1 MKTAYI
7 AKQRQI
13 SFVKSH
19 FSRQLEER
27 LGLIEVQAPILSRV
41 GDGTQDNL
49 SGCEKA
55 VQVKVKA
62 LPDAQFEVVHSL
74 AKWKRMQL
82 GRLGFTPGY
91 GLYTDMNA
99 IRPDEALD
107 ATHLPVF
114 YQIEC
119 LAVDEGLTM
128 ADMRGAI
135 QAFVDAL
142 FGTGLTLPNT
152 DTSFELLARDFL
164 VGGTSTSPASCISK
178 IPSSWVGPKRFL
190 TVRSS
195 LKAWLRS
202 PSR

>member
-27 LGLIEVQAPILSRV
+27 LGLIEVRAPILSRV

-74 AKWKRMQL
+74 AKWKRQTL
-82 GRLGFTPGY
+82 GQHDFSAGE
-91 GLYTDMNA
+91 GLYTHMKA
-99 IRPDEALD
+99 LRPDEDRLSPLHSVYVDQWDWERVMGDGERQFSTLKSTVEAIWAGIK
-107 ATHLPVF
+107 AT
-114 YQIEC
+114 EA
-119 LAVDEGLTM
+119 AVSEE
-128 ADMRGAI
+128 
-135 QAFVDAL
+135 
-142 FGTGLTLPNT
+142 FG
-152 DTSFELLARDFL
+152 SHRSCRIR
-164 VGGTSTSPASCISK
+164 STSYTAVSYCLVIRISM
-178 IPSSWVGPKRFL
+178 PKGVSGR
-190 TVRSS
+190 
-195 LKAWLRS
+195 
-202 PSR
+202 

>member
-74 AKWKRMQL
+74 AKWKRHRTTGVQ
-82 GRLGFTPGY
+82 
-91 GLYTDMNA
+91 N
-99 IRPDEALD
+99 
-107 ATHLPVF
+107 
-114 YQIEC
+114 
-119 LAVDEGLTM
+119 LAVV
-128 ADMRGAI
+128 RGAGMRK
-135 QAFVDAL
+135 A
-142 FGTGLTLPNT
+142 N
-152 DTSFELLARDFL
+152 
-164 VGGTSTSPASCISK
+164 STICISLHQNRR
-178 IPSSWVGPKRFL
+178 ISTGRIQRYAQS
-190 TVRSS
+190 
-195 LKAWLRS
+195 
-202 PSR
+202 

>member
-74 AKWKRMQL
+74 AKWKRQTL
-82 GRLGFTPGY
+82 GQHDFSAGE
-91 GLYTDMNA
+91 GLYTHMKPFA
-99 IRPDEALD
+99 PMK
-107 ATHLPVF
+107 TVF
-114 YQIEC
+114 LRC
-119 LAVDEGLTM
+119 TRSMLTS
-128 ADMRGAI
+128 
-135 QAFVDAL
+135 
-142 FGTGLTLPNT
+142 GTGN
-152 DTSFELLARDFL
+152 A
-164 VGGTSTSPASCISK
+164 
-178 IPSSWVGPKRFL
+178 
-190 TVRSS
+190 
-195 LKAWLRS
+195 
-202 PSR
+202 

>member
-62 LPDAQFEVVHSL
+62 LPDAQFTYRKLKNQSIPL
-74 AKWKRMQL
+74 S
-82 GRLGFTPGY
+82 TPY
-91 GLYTDMNA
+91 
-99 IRPDEALD
+99 
-107 ATHLPVF
+107 AT
-114 YQIEC
+114 
-119 LAVDEGLTM
+119 
-128 ADMRGAI
+128 
-135 QAFVDAL
+135 
-142 FGTGLTLPNT
+142 
-152 DTSFELLARDFL
+152 
-164 VGGTSTSPASCISK
+164 
-178 IPSSWVGPKRFL
+178 
-190 TVRSS
+190 
-195 LKAWLRS
+195 
-202 PSR
+202 